1 MQAQLFLLEIILWN
15 TFTLYIT
22 RQTQL
27 LGETEFG
34 FLIA

>member
-1 MQAQLFLLEIILWN
+1 MQAQLFLLEIFIWN

-34 FLIA
+34 LIA